1 MKYKLSDDVALRC
14 VQIFQEALLLGVD
27 GAELL
32 RGIVLVPSESDS
44 GVLTLDADYLVEVK
58 ERHVKLLAEAER
70 LAVKN

>member
-32 RGIVLVPSESDS
+32 RSIVLVPSESE
-44 GVLTLDADYLVEVK
+44 GVLTLDDDYVREVK
-58 ERHVKLLAEAER
+58 ERHAQLLAEAQN
-70 LAVKN
+70 LSTKN

>member
-32 RGIVLVPSESDS
+32 RSIVLVPSESDG
-44 GVLTLDADYLVEVK
+44 GVLTLDADYVREVK
-58 ERHVKLLAEAER
+58 ERHVKLLADAEKMS
-70 LAVKN
+70 VKN

>member
-32 RGIVLVPSESDS
+32 RAIVLTPSDDNSE
-44 GVLTLDADYLVEVK
+44 VLTLDADYVKDVK
-58 ERHVKLLAEAER
+58 ERHARLVAEAGSI
-70 LAVKN
+70 VSKN